1 MKKKGMLL
9 CVAVVLLWVMAS
21 MALAETWVCPSCSQD
36 NAGNFCSNCGQKRP
50 DDSSG
55 GTLSNLRVT
64 VQDNSDVLLRWEDSA
79 NSPPYTVTY
88 AHSSWSHY
96 LYDEVEYQGTNATL
110 SYLIPGVTYVL
121 TVSNG
126 VDELVM
132 DYTMPRRIYTEF
144 ATGGKYMSLTKTK
157 FSLSDLEE
165 NPTESFQVRISWPQ
179 LKYDREYAGKLALNT
194 PYGYASLV
202 YHWDT
207 FTLENRYD
215 YIYMNY
221 AISEWLDWVEI
232 DYGSI
237 PTGEYTF
244 ELFLDGQLYD
254 YASFTVA
261 K

>member
-1 MKKKGMLL
+1 M
-9 CVAVVLLWVMAS
+9 
-21 MALAETWVCPSCSQD
+21 
-36 NAGNFCSNCGQKRP
+36 
-50 DDSSG
+50 
-55 GTLSNLRVT
+55 
-64 VQDNSDVLLRWEDSA
+64 
-79 NSPPYTVTY
+79 
-88 AHSSWSHY
+88 
-96 LYDEVEYQGTNATL
+96 
-110 SYLIPGVTYVL
+110 
-121 TVSNG
+121 
-126 VDELVM
+126 
-132 DYTMPRRIYTEF
+132 
-144 ATGGKYMSLTKTK
+144 
-157 FSLSDLEE
+157 
-165 NPTESFQVRISWPQ
+165 
-179 LKYDREYAGKLALNT
+179 
-194 PYGYASLV
+194 